1 MEPPDEASN
10 ESFESFKAENLQ
22 YFNDL
27 SENKEICFNCTKSVI
42 SHKDE
47 DISTCHFV
55 SPW

>member
-10 ESFESFKAENLQ
+10 ESFESFHAENLE

-27 SENKEICFNCTKSVI
+27 SENKEICPDCTKSMI
-42 SHKDE
+42 LHKDNSICE
-47 DISTCHFV
+47 FV